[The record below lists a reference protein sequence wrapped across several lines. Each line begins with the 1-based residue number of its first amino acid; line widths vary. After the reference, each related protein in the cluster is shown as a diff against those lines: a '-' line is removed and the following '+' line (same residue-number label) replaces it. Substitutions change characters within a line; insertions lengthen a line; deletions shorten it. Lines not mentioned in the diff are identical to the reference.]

1 MGIFQVSDQGAVMK
15 KIATALLL
23 SGLSMS
29 ALADG
34 YQHGWK
40 VYQNPQPGATY
51 GTIEANPYG
60 PGGSKSYGPGGGMSY
75 GPGGGQSYGPGGGR
89 SYGPG
94 GGNSYGPG
102 GGKNPTNPWRPAY

>member
-1 MGIFQVSDQGAVMK
+1 MK
-15 KIATALLL
+15 KIVCFALMACISATSTA
-23 SGLSMS
+23 
-29 ALADG
+29 AG

-40 VYQNPQPGATY
+40 VYEKPQPGFTY
-51 GTIEANPYG
+51 GGVEANPYG
-60 PGGSKSYGPGGGMSY
+60 PGGSRSYGPGGGMSY

-102 GGKNPTNPWRPAY
+102 GGLNITNPWRVAD

>member
-1 MGIFQVSDQGAVMK
+1 MK
-15 KIATALLL
+15 KIVCFALMACISATAT
-23 SGLSMS
+23 
-29 ALADG
+29 AAG

-40 VYQNPQPGATY
+40 VYEKPQPGFAY
-51 GTIEANPYG
+51 GGVEANQYG
-60 PGGSKSYGPGGGMSY
+60 PGGSRSYGPGGGMSY

-102 GGKNPTNPWRPAY
+102 GGLNITNPWRVAD